1 MSFLNNGW
9 NPTQAPTFN
18 AAPYLEVV
26 RNALQGTGNSISRL
40 GTQIQNQSGSD
51 YLAQLM
57 AQKDYQGMQNW
68 LASQAGQNA
77 ARGVS
82 SQVLQDAF
90 SKYQNQINTDT
101 HADRLALEQAKAAPE
116 YAQYLTAL
124 DAATKA
130 GNTNAYNKAQN
141 AFASGSYGDFNGML
155 GRLVSE
161 KDVNAEKQKLASANA
176 TNAATRRANDAQDR
190 ENRFYEG
197 FLAYQTLDK
206 QIQMDKSLSE
216 EQRAELL
223 KNHHDPRNQYQMY
236 GRYASNGAMLNAALD
251 PQNAQKAEIQAL
263 NNNVG
268 VAENE
273 MLSAFKAGKIQSSKD
288 AVLFLSQYPEAV
300 RKQLQAKLSEIA
312 PDLQTTGYID
322 TPASDQSQDIT
333 NQQIWNSIP
342 TNKAEAP
349 LTSGSATPVA
359 PVAPTE
365 AKNTPVSPTIRNIDV
380 DATEDGFVG
389 TEHDVPV
396 SNAIAKQEQD
406 QKLALLD
413 QATKKEA
420 PVVNTPAKTPFA
432 GTPVNPDKTRQEV
445 TARAT
450 QEAKAV
456 FPKGYVIDPQPQYD
470 VKSGSKVGSQA
481 ITATDPKTGQKF
493 AYIYNVDSMGNK
505 VGQGEVRPLIN
516 GISAFS
522 PIQNESDVV
531 ESYNAALTHYAQK
544 EQQYRQVFGDA
555 YDVIKNGSTK
565 PMNSRDDA
573 IQAVV
578 AQYNLDPKKDNVAKL
593 TANIRDEIQN
603 IPEVKNLSPLA
614 IFAALSS
621 NSGANSWIRTGWKR
635 GYGMFSREGFNK
647 DEFIA
652 QCKALSTPQAKTG
665 IRKMQQNSKD
675 LTDLTAAKDN
685 LITSMREGS
694 TLSQYKNR
702 ININDVYL
710 GRGANASYQNL
721 SDKNAR
727 QTRDASSNYGSIL
740 SRLYNK

>member
-18 AAPYLEVV
+18 AAPYLEAV
-26 RNALQGTGNSISRL
+26 RNALQGTGNNISRL
-40 GTQIQNQSGSD
+40 GTQIQNQAGSD

-77 ARGVS
+77 AKGVS
-82 SQVLQDAF
+82 NQVLQDAF
-90 SKYQNQINTDT
+90 NRYQNQINTDT
-101 HADRLALEQAKAAPE
+101 HADKLALEQSKSAPE

-124 DAATKA
+124 DAAAKA
-130 GNTNAYNKAQN
+130 GNTNAYNKAQS

-155 GRLVSE
+155 GRLVAE
-161 KDVNAEKQKLASANA
+161 KDVNTEKQKLANAAA
-176 TNAATRRANDAQDR
+176 TNAATRRANDAQNR
-190 ENRFYEG
+190 ENKFYEG
-197 FLAYQTLDK
+197 FLAFQTLDK
-206 QIQMDKSLSE
+206 QIQMDKTLTE
-216 EQRAELL
+216 EQRANLL
-223 KNHHDPRNQYQMY
+223 KQHRDPKNQYQMY
-236 GRYASNGAMLNAALD
+236 GRFASNNTMLNAALD
-251 PQNAQKAEIQAL
+251 PQNAQRAEFQAL

-273 MLSAFKAGKIQSSKD
+273 MLSAFKAGKIQNSND
-288 AVLFLSQYPEAV
+288 AVLFLAQYPEAV
-300 RKQLQAKLSEIA
+300 RKQLQAKLTEIA

-333 NQQIWNSIP
+333 NQQIWNTIP
-342 TNKAEAP
+342 ITPQEAP
-349 LTSGSATPVA
+349 LSSGSIA
-359 PVAPTE
+359 PVTPTK
-365 AKNTPVSPTIRNIDV
+365 AKDTSVSPTIHNIDV

-389 TEHDVPV
+389 TEHDVPIN
-396 SNAIAKQEQD
+396 NAIAEQEQA
-406 QKLALLD
+406 QKMALLK
-413 QATKKEA
+413 QATQKEA
-420 PVVNTPAKTPFA
+420 PVSNAPAKTPFA

-450 QEAKAV
+450 QEAQNV

-470 VKSGSKVGSQA
+470 VRSGSKVGAQA
-481 ITATDPKTGQKF
+481 ITATDPKTGQKY

-505 VGQGEVRPLIN
+505 VGQGEVRSLTN

-522 PIQNESDVV
+522 PIQTESDVV

-603 IPEVKNLSPLA
+603 IPEAKNLSPLA

-635 GYGMFSREGFNK
+635 GYGMFSKEGFNK
-647 DEFIA
+647 DEFIT
-652 QCKALSTPQAKTG
+652 QCKVLSTPQAKTG

-675 LTDLTAAKDN
+675 MVDLTAAKEN

-702 ININDVYL
+702 INTNDIYL

-740 SRLYNK
+740 SRFYNK